1 MPRLLDDPNDPRW
14 LEAERR
20 DIFLRGLL
28 MANDWT
34 ATREVVE
41 AVRNEFRIGRSTV
54 YGMIARFRAS
64 RKASS
69 LIPAGRGTP
78 DGAKRLEIRT
88 ERLIGQQIDRFWL
101 KKEKPKMRALIQRV
115 REACRIEGRS
125 RRRNRSTIRRRV
137 DECDALGAARRRG
150 EVSLEAEVTPSAG
163 RFHAERP
170 NDVWQI
176 DHTIVDLIVVDE
188 ETRLPIGRPFLT
200 LAVDR

>member
-28 MANDWT
+28 KANDWT

-41 AVRNEFRIGRSTV
+41 AVRNKFRIGRSTV
-54 YGMIARFRAS
+54 YRMIARFRAS

-69 LIPAGRGTP
+69 LIPTGRGTP
-78 DGAKRLEIRT
+78 DGAKRLDIRT

-115 REACRIEGRS
+115 HEACRIEGLPPPH
-125 RRRNRSTIRRRV
+125 RSTIQRRV
-137 DECDALGAARRRG
+137 DELDALGAARRRG
-150 EVSLEAEVTPSAG
+150 EVSLEAEVTPRAG
-163 RFHAERP
+163 GFHAQRP

-188 ETRLPIGRPFLT
+188 ETRLPIGRPF
-200 LAVDR
+200 